1 MKITEMKGASLLPVR
16 IPMEDGATSC
26 KKKCVDIGVNKA
38 VTQLEQCSVEVDC
51 EELVKKLKMIRI
63 GGTLKDDND
72 KLIHLVLGDC
82 YGDAEL
88 LKLAQELSKCKQNW
102 IRLEVGR

>member
-51 EELVKKLKMIRI
+51 EELVNLIVNELPLKASF
-63 GGTLKDDND
+63 ND
-72 KLIHLVLGDC
+72 LQKQHNLNARWNKAFSI
-82 YGDAEL
+82 A
-88 LKLAQELSKCKQNW
+88 KELSKCKQNW